1 MVLVGCTALRQQ
13 DFYSGLKMEQEN
25 QRLKLEADSH
35 ISTERTSEQSNPLCA
50 VDGFSFWGGLMRS
63 SVDSHR
69 KVEGAKASTESV
81 FSYFPTNKIG
91 RGSYL
96 RQRSEG

>member
-1 MVLVGCTALRQQ
+1 MVLIGCTALRQQ

-35 ISTERTSEQSNPLCA
+35 ISTERTSEPSNPLCA

-63 SVDSHR
+63 SVEIH
-69 KVEGAKASTESV
+69 
-81 FSYFPTNKIG
+81 
-91 RGSYL
+91 
-96 RQRSEG
+96 